1 MRLRQGVG
9 GGGERETGK
18 RNIQRDKVGER
29 ERLEGGT
36 DIEIARGERER
47 GGREEHTQ

>member
-9 GGGERETGK
+9 GGGERERQERGTYRETK
-18 RNIQRDKVGER
+18 WER

-47 GGREEHTQ
+47 